1 LDLPLACGGEE
12 KHVEESKMSNH
23 GKEHG
28 EKMCA
33 MTCCPCNLNL
43 EEIKALV
50 RSPKFICKSCGRVAE
65 KSDNLCQP
73 EPLG

>member
-1 LDLPLACGGEE
+1 
-12 KHVEESKMSNH
+12 MSNH

-43 EEIKALV
+43 DEIKALA
-50 RSPKFICKSCGRVAE
+50 RHPQFICRACGRVAE
-65 KSDNLCQP
+65 KAENLCQP
-73 EPLG
+73 ESLS